1 MNRGEL
7 FGELVRYIRIK
18 FYSRPGIAEASEDIV
33 GDVFLEFYARHGTG
47 SDKENFGYLSVAC
60 IRHAYKRFKV
70 WGAHRSVALDDCL
83 HFLSDDDVVDEII
96 QNDDTD
102 AIFKS
107 LDVLKVIEKS
117 VIMGRYYG
125 DLKFSEIAENLGL
138 NISTVKSHH
147 RRALEKLRRR
157 LSRYL

>member
-7 FGELVRYIRIK
+7 YEELTRYVRLK
-18 FYSRPGIAEASEDIV
+18 FSSRPGIAEASGDIV
-33 GDVFLEFYARHGTG
+33 GDVLLDFYAKHGAN

-60 IRHAYKRFKV
+60 IRLAYKRFKV
-70 WGAHRSVALDDCL
+70 WDKHKNVTLDDCL

-102 AIFKS
+102 TIFRS
-107 LDVLKVIEKS
+107 LEVLKVIEKS
-117 VIMGRYYG
+117 IIVGRYYG
-125 DLKFSEIAENLGL
+125 DLKFSEIAESVGL